1 MENIVTE
8 LCPHC
13 ETEIEMSWDVKALAT
28 NGHAI
33 LDNAVELVN
42 ARV

>member
-13 ETEIEMSWDVKALAT
+13 ETEIEMSWDVKAL
-28 NGHAI
+28 GYKRPC
-33 LDNAVELVN
+33 DS
-42 ARV
+42 R